1 MKKIK
6 IFLVQNQAGRF
17 LLVEEPRVNDTVFEV
32 TELEVPKETINS
44 HIINSV
50 SEVVNNVINKDIKKL
65 YIVTDFKS
73 DYDMELKLSKL
84 IVDMDPSTRLLNI
97 LKEAELYSLG
107 DVLKLGKTN
116 FKRLRNLGNGTLKEM
131 EELLR
136 LNNLD
141 WEIAL

>member
-73 DYDMELKLSKL
+73 DYDMELRLSKL